1 MALALLLSLLIIAIA
16 FPILSFVFDFL
27 GADENVRNLSISYV
41 EIWFFGLPFFAF
53 AMVASSLM
61 RAMGDIARP
70 GYLMALSALL
80 QIAFG
85 PALIFG
91 AGEFSGFGLIG
102 AAIAFVLARTI
113 GFLLYVYFF
122 VRDKALIFSI
132 KDMIK
137 EGTISDGMI
146 PKTETAL
153 YALDG
158 GVRAVVILDGRVPN
172 ACLLEL
178 FTEHGAGSLIRN

>member
-1 MALALLLSLLIIAIA
+1 MGLSVGASSVVSRRFGEEKEIKGGWLQRTFGFGSTFIFANNCYCLPHPFIRI
-16 FPILSFVFDFL
+16 DFL

-41 EIWFFGLPFFAF
+41 EIWFLAPFFAF

-102 AAIAFVLARTI
+102 AAIAFV
-113 GFLLYVYFF
+113 
-122 VRDKALIFSI
+122 S
-132 KDMIK
+132 
-137 EGTISDGMI
+137 
-146 PKTETAL
+146 P
-153 YALDG
+153 
-158 GVRAVVILDGRVPN
+158 
-172 ACLLEL
+172 EL
-178 FTEHGAGSLIRN
+178 

>member
-1 MALALLLSLLIIAIA
+1 
-16 FPILSFVFDFL
+16 
-27 GADENVRNLSISYV
+27 
-41 EIWFFGLPFFAF
+41 
-53 AMVASSLM
+53 MVASSLM

-122 VRDKALIFSI
+122 VKDDALIF
-132 KDMIK
+132 
-137 EGTISDGMI
+137 
-146 PKTETAL
+146 
-153 YALDG
+153 
-158 GVRAVVILDGRVPN
+158 
-172 ACLLEL
+172 LLEIFL
-178 FTEHGAGSLIRN
+178 GRSAMSYTLERLPLRQM